1 MNAPRSTRRGQGPVA
16 ALALVAVV
24 GITAAAA
31 SALRS
36 GGATAAAPS
45 DRPSAAPTSSPTP
58 SVVPTKAPS
67 ATPPSAPGSVIL
79 WNASGHDVSILVHDQ
94 TGDLVGAVSGKPGDG
109 MSVGWHKAVVENV
122 DAQTIR
128 VTWVGLPGDDV
139 ADLGISGGPGTY
151 TLTVVQPGP
160 YPYTDAMGEDRILI
174 VTFDAPVSAAD
185 VFVEILDRTID

>member
-1 MNAPRSTRRGQGPVA
+1 MNAPRSTRRGPGPVA

-79 WNASGHDVSILVHDQ
+79 WNASGHDLSILVHDQ

-109 MSVGWHKAVVENV
+109 MSVGWHKAIVENV

-139 ADLGISGGPGTY
+139 ADLGISGGGGTY

-174 VTFDAPVSAAD
+174 LTFDAPVSADD